1 VITYKADSP
10 PADRQAGF
18 LTDGKTAP
26 RILWVIWDEWDY
38 RLTFL
43 ERNKTLSMPA
53 IDRFRQEAFFAEN
66 ALPPGTQT
74 MLSLPSL
81 IDGRRVVEM
90 TPVNWDLATL
100 RYAGSGQTIRW
111 GSEGNVFSKARAAGF
126 NTALIGWYLPYCRLI
141 GQDLSSC
148 FWIPQEMPTSSTGT
162 SLPEK
167 AVNMARTLL
176 ETQLFSVFGQSLPT
190 KRRADTYHALVEHTE
205 DAAKDHRLG
214 LVFLHI
220 PVPHSQNS
228 NYRRTGT
235 FTLGN
240 HAYSGYIDNLA
251 LLDRTVG
258 EFRETLEKSGDWNR
272 MTIVFSADHPYRSS
286 RQLDGKTDSRVPFL
300 VRFPGQ
306 TDSFDYSP
314 QFNTVGTSDMLL
326 AILQGEVASSR
337 QLAHWLDLHRDTTMV
352 KIDPKA
358 ASKN

>member
-1 VITYKADSP
+1 
-10 PADRQAGF
+10 
-18 LTDGKTAP
+18 
-26 RILWVIWDEWDY
+26 
-38 RLTFL
+38 
-43 ERNKTLSMPA
+43 M
-53 IDRFRQEAFFAEN
+53 
-66 ALPPGTQT
+66 
-74 MLSLPSL
+74 
-81 IDGRRVVEM
+81 
-90 TPVNWDLATL
+90 
-100 RYAGSGQTIRW
+100 
-111 GSEGNVFSKARAAGF
+111 
-126 NTALIGWYLPYCRLI
+126 
-141 GQDLSSC
+141 
-148 FWIPQEMPTSSTGT
+148 
-162 SLPEK
+162 
-167 AVNMARTLL
+167 
-176 ETQLFSVFGQSLPT
+176 
-190 KRRADTYHALVEHTE
+190 EHTE
-205 DAAKDHRLG
+205 DTAKDHRLG

-220 PVPHSQNS
+220 PVPHSPNS
-228 NYRRTGT
+228 YDRRTGT